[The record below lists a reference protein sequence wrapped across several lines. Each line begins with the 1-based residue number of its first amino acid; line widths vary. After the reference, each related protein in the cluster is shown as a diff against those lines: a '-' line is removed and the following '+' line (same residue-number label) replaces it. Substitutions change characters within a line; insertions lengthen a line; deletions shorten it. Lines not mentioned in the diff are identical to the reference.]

1 MTIRAE
7 YKASGLTKG
16 PAVERIS
23 VSQAN
28 ALLADYHYLGPVR
41 SAIAAFGHTEGATV
55 WGVPRS
61 RIWHAR
67 LYAAGFKA
75 IELIR
80 MVGTPQHQWATSALL
95 SSSAKLLRS
104 EYDVLI
110 TYADPMQGHSGAVY
124 RAANWKEFPQRAQP
138 DGWEWRL
145 DGRIVSRKRFY
156 SEFGT
161 SAWSVVSAAYG
172 TRLTRTHDIPK
183 RRFYFLFDKGREEAL
198 LAASLK
204 VKTWGSARIAKADG
218 SDLA

>member
-1 MTIRAE
+1 MTTRTE
-7 YKASGLTKG
+7 YKTSGLTKG
-16 PAVERIS
+16 PAVEKIALA
-23 VSQAN
+23 QAN
-28 ALLADYHYLGPVR
+28 DLLAEHHYLGAVR
-41 SAIAAFGHTEGATV
+41 SATAAFGHLEGATV

-61 RIWHAR
+61 RLWHAR
-67 LYAAGFKA
+67 LSAAGFRA

-80 MVGTPQHQWATSALL
+80 MVGVPEHVWATSAML
-95 SSSAKLLRS
+95 SASAKLLRA

-110 TYADPMQGHSGAVY
+110 TYADPMQAHSGAVY

-156 SEFGT
+156 AEFGT

-172 TRLTRTHDIPK
+172 ARIVRVPDIPK
-183 RRFYFLFDKGREEAL
+183 RRFYFLFDKRREEAL

-204 VKTWGSARIAKADG
+204 VKTWGAARIAKVDG